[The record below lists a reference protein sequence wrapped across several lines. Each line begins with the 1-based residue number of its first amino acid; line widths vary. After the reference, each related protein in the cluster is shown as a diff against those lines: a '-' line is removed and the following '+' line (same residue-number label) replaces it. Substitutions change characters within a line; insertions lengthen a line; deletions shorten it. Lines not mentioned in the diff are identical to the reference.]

1 MMDNQFSDTRI
12 ASTPPAEIPP
22 PASFAHPKPALSEV
36 LMDRLKRLGVSL
48 LLLAVVWV
56 VALIVLRADFL
67 LGFRTRDALGFAT
80 VITLIASFFLRSVI
94 PGLSPK
100 PQLSPQTPPQ
110 PTDSAREIVETVVF
124 VVVLVLL
131 LKSFAAEAFVIPT
144 GSMAQTL
151 WGYQKDV
158 TCPQCGLE
166 FPVNCSGEVDPTD
179 GRSATTVTGCV
190 CPNCRQEI
198 KFPTKTRDGE
208 ALEPPSSRPG
218 TIPDPG
224 WHSGDRVLVAKFVY
238 DLLDRLPDRLD
249 VVVFKFPGDST
260 FPTAGPIKK
269 HVPINYIKRLI
280 GLPGETIGIY
290 RGKLF
295 VLAAGKGPVY
305 DDVAQAAN
313 DPGKKAM
320 LWELKY
326 THHNDAVKNFE
337 DGEFEII
344 RKKPD
349 NLLSMRRI
357 VYDNQAKDLDGL
369 QYQRWRPA
377 ENAAWKVSDNKSAFT
392 HEGTGNDSA
401 IEWMHYKHILRSAP
415 DKPQL
420 INDFMGY
427 NSFDGNNGLLDP
439 QPNGNWAS
447 DLMVECQVVVADP
460 KGTFALEISRG
471 PMRYQ
476 ALFDLATGT
485 CSLYPVGPGKGVIDG
500 EFEIEEGKPVPKPLK
515 SVSTSLAKKGT
526 YRLRFANIDDRL
538 TVWVDEHLV
547 FEDGVELPTPRTLVP
562 TVENDLERPVS
573 IGSRNAKVAVSKI
586 KVFRDTYYTLNAGNA
601 SDYQEFRPGDPTTW
615 AALGNLEKVK
625 PSTYYV
631 QPGHFL
637 CLGDNSPQSS
647 DGRTWGLVPQR
658 LLLGRAL
665 LVYFPF
671 SRAGR
676 IR

>member
-1 MMDNQFSDTRI
+1 MDNQFSDART
-12 ASTPPAEIPP
+12 ASTPSVTPAESPP
-22 PASFAHPKPALSEV
+22 PASISHPKPALSE
-36 LMDRLKRLGVSL
+36 LLHARLKRLGVSML
-48 LLLAVVWV
+48 VLAVVWV
-56 VALIVLRADFL
+56 VALVVLRADFL
-67 LGFRTRDALGFAT
+67 VGLRTRDALGFAT

-94 PGLSPK
+94 PGLSVK
-100 PQLSPQTPPQ
+100 PQLTHQAQLQ

-151 WGYQKDV
+151 WGYQKV
-158 TCPQCGLE
+158 VKCPQCEIE
-166 FPVNCSGEVDPTD
+166 FPVNCSNEVDPPD
-179 GRSATTVTGCV
+179 GPATRVDTCV
-190 CPNCRQEI
+190 CPNCRQAI
-198 KFPTKTRDGE
+198 KLTLPGD
-208 ALEPPSSRPG
+208 PPSTSPG

-280 GLPGETIGIY
+280 GLPRETIGIL

-295 VLAAGKGPVY
+295 VLSPEKAAEKGLVY
-305 DDVAQAAN
+305 DDVGQAGN
-313 DPGKKAM
+313 DPAKKAL
-320 LWELKY
+320 LWRLEN
-326 THHNDAVKNFE
+326 THHNEAVKNFK
-337 DGEFEII
+337 DGDFEII

-357 VYDNQAKDLDGL
+357 VYDNDHQAKDLAGPE
-369 QYQRWRPA
+369 YQRWRPA
-377 ENAAWKVSDNKSAFT
+377 EKAAWSASGKTAFS
-392 HEGTGNDSA
+392 HDGTGNDSA
-401 IEWMHYKHILRSAP
+401 IEWLHYKHILRGAP

-420 INDFMGY
+420 ITDVMGY
-427 NSFDGNNGLLDP
+427 NSGPERALEANRA
-439 QPNGNWAS
+439 GNWAS
-447 DLMVECQVVVADP
+447 DLMVECQVDVADP

-471 PMRYQ
+471 PIRYQ
-476 ALFDLATGT
+476 ALFDLAQGT
-485 CSLYPVGPGKGVIDG
+485 CSLYPI
-500 EFEIEEGKPVPKPLK
+500 EFEKDSDGNFVRKGAAPTALK
-515 SVSTSLAKKGT
+515 SAPTAAKKKGS
-526 YRLRFANIDDRL
+526 YQLRFANIDDRL
-538 TVWVDEHLV
+538 TMWVDDRLV

-562 TVENDLERPVS
+562 TVENDRERPVS

-586 KVFRDTYYTLNAGNA
+586 KVFRDTYYTLAAGNA
-601 SDYQEFRPGDPTTW
+601 TDLADFLPDSPKTW
-615 AALGNLEKVK
+615 PALADVS

-665 LVYFPF
+665 LVYYPF

>member
-1 MMDNQFSDTRI
+1 MMDNQFSDART
-12 ASTPPAEIPP
+12 ASTPPADTPP
-22 PASFAHPKPALSEV
+22 PASFAPPQPALSEV

-67 LGFRTRDALGFAT
+67 LGFRTRDSLGFAT
-80 VITLIASFFLRSVI
+80 VITLVASFFLRSVI

-100 PQLSPQTPPQ
+100 PQLSHQTPPQ

-151 WGYQKDV
+151 YGYQKDV

-166 FPVNCSGEVDPTD
+166 FPVNCSGEIDPPD
-179 GRSATTVTGCV
+179 GRPPVFVNGCV

-198 KFPTKTRDGE
+198 KLLPKTRDGE
-208 ALEPPSSRPG
+208 ASEPPSTRPG
-218 TIPDPG
+218 IIPDPS

-249 VVVFKFPGDST
+249 VVVFKYPGDSS

-295 VLAAGKGPVY
+295 VLPPGKGPVH

-320 LWELKY
+320 LWELRY
-326 THHNDAVKNFE
+326 AHHNDAVKNFE

-344 RKKPD
+344 RKKPE

-357 VYDNQAKDLDGL
+357 VYDNDHPAKDLGGPE
-369 QYQRWRPA
+369 YQRWRPA
-377 ENAAWKVSDNKSAFT
+377 ENTAWKPSDDKIGFT
-392 HEGTGNDSA
+392 HQGTGDGKGF
-401 IEWMHYKHILRSAP
+401 EWMHYRHILRGAP
-415 DKPQL
+415 GKPQL
-420 INDFMGY
+420 INDYMSY
-427 NSFDGNNGLLDP
+427 NSFDGNNGSIDP

-447 DLMVECQVVVADP
+447 DLMVECKVEVADP

-476 ALFDLATGT
+476 ALFDLDKGT
-485 CSLYPVGPGKGVIDG
+485 CSLYQREPGTGVVGG
-500 EFEIEEGKPVPKPLK
+500 EFEVKEGKPVMKELK
-515 SVSTSLAKKGT
+515 SASTSLVKKGT
-526 YRLRFANIDDRL
+526 YHVRFANIDDRL

-547 FEDGVELPTPRTLVP
+547 FEDGVELPTPRTL
-562 TVENDLERPVS
+562 DS
-573 IGSRNAKVAVSKI
+573 I
-586 KVFRDTYYTLNAGNA
+586 LHA
-601 SDYQEFRPGDPTTW
+601 SAE
-615 AALGNLEKVK
+615 
-625 PSTYYV
+625 
-631 QPGHFL
+631 
-637 CLGDNSPQSS
+637 
-647 DGRTWGLVPQR
+647 
-658 LLLGRAL
+658 
-665 LVYFPF
+665 
-671 SRAGR
+671 
-676 IR
+676 